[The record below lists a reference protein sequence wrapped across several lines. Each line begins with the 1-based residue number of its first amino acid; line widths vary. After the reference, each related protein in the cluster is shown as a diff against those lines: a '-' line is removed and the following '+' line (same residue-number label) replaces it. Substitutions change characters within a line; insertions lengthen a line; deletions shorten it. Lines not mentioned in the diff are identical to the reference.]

1 MDQNQHYPQTPP
13 PGYQQQYAAPG
24 YPPMQQDLP
33 NATGVMVLGILSI
46 VFAGGIGLILAIIAL
61 VMASGAM
68 RHYNANP
75 GIYTQKSFSR
85 VKTGRICAI
94 IALCLIGLILLI
106 IAVVIGVSL

>member
-1 MDQNQHYPQTPP
+1 MDQNQNYPQTPP
-13 PGYQQQYAAPG
+13 TGYQQQYAAPG

-61 VMASGAM
+61 VMGSGAM
-68 RHYNANP
+68 NKYKMNP
-75 GIYTQKSFSR
+75 TMYTAKSFSR

-94 IALCLIGLILLI
+94 IALCLIALILLI
-106 IAVVIGVSL
+106 IAVVISVSL